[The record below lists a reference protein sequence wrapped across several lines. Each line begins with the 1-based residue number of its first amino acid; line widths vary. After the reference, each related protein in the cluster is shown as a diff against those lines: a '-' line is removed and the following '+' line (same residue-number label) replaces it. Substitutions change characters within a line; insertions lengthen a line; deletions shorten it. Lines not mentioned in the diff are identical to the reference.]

1 LRSKAIK
8 LLAFRR
14 EIQDRLALTEDENA
28 ENTSLVLAAHALKKT
43 KTWILAH
50 GDYELQDKE
59 INTLQNYM
67 TKYLQGVPLPYIL
80 GSWAF
85 FNRSFKVTPD
95 VLIPRPETELLVEN
109 AIAFGQEKDSLTVV
123 DVGTGSGII
132 AISLAASLNHASVYA
147 LDISNA
153 ALAVAKENAKNHQ
166 QSRIMFV
173 QSDLLSPFRG
183 RFDLICANLP
193 YIPSQKMEKLPVARW
208 EPRLALDG
216 GASGLESIEKL
227 LFQAKSRL
235 APGACILLEIE
246 SSLGTQALEIAHL
259 TFPGA
264 KHHLIQDLAGH
275 DRVLQILRS

>member
-1 LRSKAIK
+1 MRSEAIK

-14 EIQDRLALTEDENA
+14 EINDRLALTEDENT

-50 GDYELQDKE
+50 GDYQLQDQE
-59 INTLQNYM
+59 ISTLQNYM
-67 TKYLQGVPLPYIL
+67 TQYLQGVPLPYIL

-95 VLIPRPETELLVEN
+95 VLIPRPETELLVEK
-109 AIAFGQEKDSLTVV
+109 AIAFGQDKDSLTIV

-132 AISLAASLNHASVYA
+132 AISLAASLSHASVYA
-147 LDISNA
+147 LDISSA
-153 ALAVAKENAKNHQ
+153 ALAVAKENAGFHQ
-166 QSRIMFV
+166 QNRIKFV
-173 QSDLLSPFRG
+173 RSDLLSPFRG
-183 RFDLICANLP
+183 GFDLICANLP
-193 YIPSQKMEKLPVARW
+193 YIPSQKMEKLPVTKW

-216 GASGLESIEKL
+216 GASGLESIKKL

-235 APGACILLEIE
+235 SSRACILLEIE
-246 SSLGTQALEIAHL
+246 SSLGKQALEIAQI
-259 TFPGA
+259 TFPCA

-275 DRVLQILRS
+275 DRVLQILLP